1 VSNEILKRRTVCRLC
16 NSSQLTFEVDLPVT
30 AIADHYADSPN
41 VALPVYPQDLYQC
54 GECGH
59 VQLLDVIPR
68 ERLFSRDYTY
78 RPSRNPS
85 VIEHFESYGRQLQPY
100 LAHLSRPRVLDIG
113 SNDGLFLEVLKNRF
127 NAQVKG
133 IDPAEAAANEANS
146 HGIPTICDF
155 WTSSVARHL
164 AEGDNRYDLVAA
176 NNVFAHNDDLQDFA
190 RAVQMVVADE
200 GIFATEI
207 SYLADIIANSLI
219 GTFFH
224 EHLSHHSL
232 TSIRPFLLREGLQ
245 VFDAIPVNTQGGA
258 LIVLSSRTSRS
269 ETTRLSELISREH
282 ALGLAGR
289 RSTAM
294 LRENL
299 ALMRRQVNSL
309 IQGHSFRR
317 LVMYGASRSLN
328 LIIDFFGLKEL
339 ITLIVDSDPMK
350 VGKYLRES
358 AIQIQSAE
366 VYRPTSGDL
375 VFCSAWVHTETIR
388 QRLRLQDVGAKFL
401 SIYPRVELV

>member
-1 VSNEILKRRTVCRLC
+1 
-16 NSSQLTFEVDLPVT
+16 
-30 AIADHYADSPN
+30 
-41 VALPVYPQDLYQC
+41 
-54 GECGH
+54 
-59 VQLLDVIPR
+59 
-68 ERLFSRDYTY
+68 
-78 RPSRNPS
+78 
-85 VIEHFESYGRQLQPY
+85 
-100 LAHLSRPRVLDIG
+100 
-113 SNDGLFLEVLKNRF
+113 
-127 NAQVKG
+127 
-133 IDPAEAAANEANS
+133 
-146 HGIPTICDF
+146 
-155 WTSSVARHL
+155 
-164 AEGDNRYDLVAA
+164 
-176 NNVFAHNDDLQDFA
+176 
-190 RAVQMVVADE
+190 M
-200 GIFATEI
+200 
-207 SYLADIIANSLI
+207 
-219 GTFFH
+219 
-224 EHLSHHSL
+224 
-232 TSIRPFLLREGLQ
+232 
-245 VFDAIPVNTQGGA
+245 FDAIPVNTQGGA